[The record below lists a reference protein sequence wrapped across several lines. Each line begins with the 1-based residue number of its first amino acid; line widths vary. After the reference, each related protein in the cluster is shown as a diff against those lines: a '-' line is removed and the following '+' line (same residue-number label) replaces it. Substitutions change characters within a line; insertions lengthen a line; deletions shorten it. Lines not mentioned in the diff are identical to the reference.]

1 MRYRLAFAL
10 LPAVVGFT
18 PASAAMAQGI
28 RNFCAAARQHVEGDF
43 KLSDAVRQVFGQPY
57 YGVPSQQDAAC
68 IYPLQV
74 LRYGSADVLLT
85 MGNEPGQAC
94 HGCSASL
101 SAYFLAR
108 TGGGLK
114 LVNKAIDFGQAGT
127 SGYPGDISPVRIG
140 ADDGIAIESGGTF
153 QGHTLMLLDFY
164 AFHAGRVVHVEA
176 SPRVALSASDAGAVG
191 DSGPN
196 TDVSGSWVIPPGA
209 SDTLRVEY
217 KVTVGRRRSAAS
229 ATWRLVGERWMLSGG
244 TLPAALDANR

>member
-1 MRYRLAFAL
+1 
-10 LPAVVGFT
+10 
-18 PASAAMAQGI
+18 MA
-28 RNFCAAARQHVEGDF
+28 
-43 KLSDAVRQVFGQPY
+43 
-57 YGVPSQQDAAC
+57 SQQDAAC

-101 SAYFLAR
+101 SVYFLAR

-127 SGYPGDISPVRIG
+127 FGSPGDISAIRIG
-140 ADDGIAIESGGTF
+140 QDDGIAIESGGTF
-153 QGHTLMLLDFY
+153 QGHTSTMLDFY

-176 SPRVALSASDAGAVG
+176 TPRVGLSASDGGAVG
-191 DSGPN
+191 DSGPV
-196 TDVSGSWVIPPGA
+196 TDVSGSWTIPPGA

-217 KVTVGRRRSAAS
+217 RVSVGKRRSRTS
-229 ATWRLVGERWMLSGG
+229 ATWRLVGERWVLLGG
-244 TLPAALDANR
+244 ALPAALDTGR

>member
-1 MRYRLAFAL
+1 MRYRLVLAL
-10 LPAVVGFT
+10 LPLAGFGLHDQ
-18 PASAAMAQGI
+18 ARAQGI
-28 RNFCAAARQHVEGDF
+28 RDFCASARPHVEGDL

-57 YGVPSQQDAAC
+57 YGVPSRQDAAC

-127 SGYPGDISPVRIG
+127 FGSPGDISPIRIG
-140 ADDGIAIESGGTF
+140 RDDGIAIESGGTF
-153 QGHTLMLLDFY
+153 QGHTATGLDFY
-164 AFHAGRVVHVEA
+164 AFHAGRVIHVA
-176 SPRVALSASDAGAVG
+176 AMPRVSLSASDAGAVG
-191 DSGPN
+191 DSGP
-196 TDVSGSWVIPPGA
+196 TTEVTGSWVIPPERG
-209 SDTLRVEY
+209 DTLRVDY

-229 ATWRLVGERWMLSGG
+229 ATWRLVGERWVLSAG
-244 TLPAALDANR
+244 TLPAALEAGQ